1 MTDDMKDE
9 GTTGALEVC
18 RVLQD
23 EGIDIVFGHPGG
35 AILPLYDTLHRC
47 RGLRHVLV
55 RHEQAA
61 AHAADGWARVTGRPG
76 VCLATSGPG
85 ATNLVTGLATAAMD
99 SVPLVAITGQVP
111 TAVLGTDAFQETD
124 ILGMT
129 IPVTKQGFLV
139 QSADDVPGVLREAF
153 RIARSG
159 RPGPVVVDLPK
170 DVQIGALSSAA
181 AEDGVEPQSETPA
194 LEEAV
199 AEVARLL
206 EGASRPLIMA
216 GRGVALSGTAS
227 LLRELAERCRL
238 PVVTTL
244 LGLDT
249 FSRTH
254 PLSLGLPGMHG
265 TPRANRAIQEADVI
279 VGLGLRFDDRVTGP
293 VKSFAPSARIALFE
307 VDPAAVG
314 RTVRPH
320 VAVIGDLRDT
330 LPALAGRVR
339 TRASDGWWERLE
351 GWSREP
357 TRHEPEPSSPDP
369 TDPDAEIARARRGQ
383 EPPTGREAARALARI
398 IDATGAQVTTDVGQH
413 QMWMA
418 QELKEGEPGTHLT
431 SGGLGTM
438 GYALPAAMGA
448 ALGRP
453 DRSTWAVAGDGGFQ
467 MTLQEL
473 ATVVQERIPIRTAVV
488 NNGYLGMVRQ
498 WQELFYERRYSAS
511 RLTGPDIAALARAYG
526 IPALTVNRRDEL
538 AEAIRWADA
547 APGPVVVDIRVVD
560 QENVYP
566 MVPPGAAIHELVEE
580 PAPARAPSHP
590 AMPAARP

>member
-1 MTDDMKDE
+1 MSDKR
-9 GTTGALEVC
+9 TTGAQEVC

-23 EGIDIVFGHPGG
+23 EGVDVVFGHPGG
-35 AILPLYDTLHRC
+35 AILPLYDTLHGC

-61 AHAADGWARVTGRPG
+61 AHAADGWARVTGRVG

-111 TAVLGTDAFQETD
+111 TAVMGTDAFQETD
-124 ILGMT
+124 ILGLT
-129 IPVTKQGFLV
+129 IPVTKHGFLV
-139 QSADDVPGVLREAF
+139 QSADDVPAVLREAF

-170 DVQIGALSSAA
+170 DVQIGALSGSAVEHH
-181 AEDGVEPQSETPA
+181 EDPNPEVAPVG
-194 LEEAV
+194 EAV

-206 EGASRPLIMA
+206 DGASRPLVMA
-216 GRGVALSGTAS
+216 GRGIALSGTAP
-227 LLRELAERCRL
+227 LLKELAERCRL

-265 TPRANRAIQEADVI
+265 TPRANQAIQEADVI

-314 RTVRPH
+314 RTIRPD

-330 LPALAGRVR
+330 LPSLARRV
-339 TRASDGWWERLE
+339 TARAPDAWWERLE
-351 GWSREP
+351 GWSRES
-357 TRHEPEPSSPDP
+357 TRNAPEPSSPLP
-369 TDPDAEIARARRGQ
+369 AGPDAEIERARRGQ
-383 EPPTGREAARALARI
+383 EPPTGREAARALARV

-453 DRSTWAVAGDGGFQ
+453 DRPTWAVAGDGGFQ

-473 ATVVQERIPIRTAVV
+473 ATVVQERIPVRTAVV

-538 AEAIRWADA
+538 DEAIRWADA

-580 PAPARAPSHP
+580 PVPAHRPTHP
-590 AMPAARP
+590 ATPVARP